1 MMQTQN
7 AANAKCMKMMS
18 YANSTEC
25 NDNAHVK
32 MHCNAGTN
40 IECNTCRIRRIVH
53 NASIVRTTTKC
64 KIAIMLE
71 NVIENSKM
79 IYNAL

>member
-1 MMQTQN
+1 MYENDVICIVPN
-7 AANAKCMKMMS
+7 AMIMG
-18 YANSTEC
+18 Y
-25 NDNAHVK
+25 AHVK
-32 MHCNAGTN
+32 MHCNVGTN

>member
-1 MMQTQN
+1 MFLRNRGSLASN
-7 AANAKCMKMMS
+7 ASCRVAGSAAWAHGSESEQILNATRAE
-18 YANSTEC
+18 YAELCINH
-25 NDNAHVK
+25 D
-32 MHCNAGTN
+32 
-40 IECNTCRIRRIVH
+40 
-53 NASIVRTTTKC
+53 ASIVRTTTKC